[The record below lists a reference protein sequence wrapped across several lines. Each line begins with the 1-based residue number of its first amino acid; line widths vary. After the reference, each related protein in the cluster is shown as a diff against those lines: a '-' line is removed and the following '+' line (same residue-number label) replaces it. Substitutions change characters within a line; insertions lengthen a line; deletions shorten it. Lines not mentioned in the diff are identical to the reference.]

1 MLQEEKNM
9 GFLDDVKENQ
19 TLQIQVL
26 CVAFFL
32 LAFPSYF
39 FLKAA
44 ATDDPAGMGGVG
56 TYSVTGEFSYIDFDS
71 GEETIA
77 DGTPFVL
84 NLNTDALG
92 SEDQGKNIIG
102 VLVSMSYQEDETQ
115 QGALGSPCV
124 TGGYSPDTVTGTASH
139 LEFTNSADGQN
150 QGGNGAHDVTTEW
163 FNSSMIGTEVE
174 GLSESEI
181 TEQLDSNGAGMG
193 DYTIEI
199 SVQANSQNSPGCTRS
214 DTGETV
220 TYTVQLIVLDY
231 AITPYIEIE
240 DI

>member
-1 MLQEEKNM
+1 M
-9 GFLDDVKENQ
+9 GFIDDIKEDQ
-19 TLQIQVL
+19 KMQIQAV
-26 CVAFFL
+26 CVVFFL

-44 ATDDPAGMGGVG
+44 ATDNPSGMGGVG
-56 TYSVTGEFSYIDFDS
+56 TYSVTGEFSYIDFES

-84 NLNTDALG
+84 DLNTDALS
-92 SEDQGKNIIG
+92 SEDRGKNIVG
-102 VLVSMSYQEDETQ
+102 VLVSMSYSEDETE
-115 QGALGSPCV
+115 QGTLVAPCV
-124 TGGYSPDTVTGTASH
+124 TGGLSPDTITGTATH

-150 QGGNGAHDVTTEW
+150 QGGSGAHDVTTEW

-181 TEQLDSNGAGMG
+181 AEQLDSNGAGLG

-214 DTGETV
+214 DSGETV
-220 TYTVQLIVLDY
+220 SYTVQLIVLDY
-231 AITPYIEIE
+231 AITPYVEIE

>member
-1 MLQEEKNM
+1 M
-9 GFLDDVKENQ
+9 GFIDDIKEDQ
-19 TLQIQVL
+19 KMQIQAL
-26 CVAFFL
+26 CVVFFL

-84 NLNTDALG
+84 DLNTDALS
-92 SEDQGKNIIG
+92 SEDQGKNIVG
-102 VLVSMSYQEDETQ
+102 VLVSMSYGEDEE
-115 QGALGSPCV
+115 GAGGLQCNGPNSPQNA
-124 TGGYSPDTVTGTASH
+124 PDTISGTATH
-139 LEFTNSADGQN
+139 LEFTNTGDGQN
-150 QGGNGAHDVTTEW
+150 QGGSGSHDVTTEW
-163 FNSSMIGTEVE
+163 YNSSMIGTEVE

-181 TEQLDSNGAGMG
+181 ADQLDSKGAGLG
-193 DYTIEI
+193 DYSVEI
-199 SVQANSQNSPGCTRS
+199 SVSSNQGSSFGCQNSDS
-214 DTGETV
+214 GETV
-220 TYTVQLIVLDY
+220 SYTIQLIVLDY

>member
-1 MLQEEKNM
+1 M

-19 TLQIQVL
+19 NLQIQVL

-84 NLNTDALG
+84 DLNTDALS
-92 SEDQGKNIIG
+92 SEDQGKNIVG
-102 VLVSMSYQEDETQ
+102 VLVSMSYGEDETES
-115 QGALGSPCV
+115 GNGI
-124 TGGYSPDTVTGTASH
+124 GGVNTCNAAGGLSPDTITGTASH

-181 TEQLDSNGAGMG
+181 VGQLDSNGAGMG

>member
-1 MLQEEKNM
+1 M
-9 GFLDDVKENQ
+9 GFIDDIKEDQ
-19 TLQIQVL
+19 KMQIQAL
-26 CVAFFL
+26 CVVFFL

-44 ATDDPAGMGGVG
+44 ATDDPSGMGGVG
-56 TYSVTGEFSYIDFDS
+56 TYSVTGDLSYIDFDS

-84 NLNTDALG
+84 ELNTDALS
-92 SEDQGKNIIG
+92 SEDQGKNIVG
-102 VLVSMSYQEDETQ
+102 VLVSMSYSEDETE
-115 QGALGSPCV
+115 QGTLGAPCV
-124 TGGYSPDTVTGTASH
+124 TGGLSPDTITGTATH

-150 QGGNGAHDVTTEW
+150 QGGSGSHDVTTEW
-163 FNSSMIGTEVE
+163 FNSSMVGTEVE

-181 TEQLDSNGAGMG
+181 SGQLDAKGAGLG
-193 DYTIEI
+193 DYTVEI
-199 SVQANSQNSPGCTRS
+199 SVQANSQNTAGCTRS

-220 TYTVQLIVLDY
+220 TYTVQLIVLDFE
-231 AITPYIEIE
+231 ITPYVEIE

>member
-1 MLQEEKNM
+1 M
-9 GFLDDVKENQ
+9 GFMDDIKEDQ
-19 TLQIQVL
+19 MMQIQAL
-26 CVAFFL
+26 CVVFFL

-44 ATDDPAGMGGVG
+44 ATDEPSGMGGVG
-56 TYSVTGEFSYIDFDS
+56 TYSVTGDLSYIDFDS

-84 NLNTDALG
+84 DLNTDALS
-92 SEDQGKNIIG
+92 SEDQDNNIVG
-102 VLVSMSYQEDETQ
+102 VLVSLTYAEDETESGTGIGGVNTCN
-115 QGALGSPCV
+115 GA
-124 TGGYSPDTVTGTASH
+124 GGPSPDTITGTASH
-139 LEFTNSADGQN
+139 LNFTNSADGQN
-150 QGGNGAHDVTTEW
+150 QGGSGSHDVTTEW

-181 TEQLDSNGAGMG
+181 TDQLDSKGAGLG

-220 TYTVQLIVLDY
+220 TYTIQLIVLDY
-231 AITPYIEIE
+231 SITPYVDIE

>member
-1 MLQEEKNM
+1 M
-9 GFLDDVKENQ
+9 GFLDDVKEDQ
-19 TLQIQVL
+19 KLQIQVL

-56 TYSVTGEFSYIDFDS
+56 TYTVTGEFSYIDLAS
-71 GEETIA
+71 GDA
-77 DGTPFVL
+77 DVQDGTPFTL
-84 NLNTDALG
+84 DLNTMDLS
-92 SEDQGKNIIG
+92 SEDKAKNIVG
-102 VLVSMSYQEDETQ
+102 VLVSMSYGEDETEQ
-115 QGALGSPCV
+115 AVIPAVGCT
-124 TGGYSPDTVTGTASH
+124 TGGFSPDSITGTASH
-139 LEFTNSADGQN
+139 LEFSNSETGQN

-163 FNSSMIGTEVE
+163 FNSSIIDSEVS

-181 TEQLDSNGAGMG
+181 ADQLDAGGAGLG
-193 DYTIEI
+193 DYAIEI
-199 SVQANSQNSPGCTRS
+199 SVSAQDGSTATCNRE
-214 DTGETV
+214 DTGEKV

-231 AITPYIEIE
+231 EITPYIEIE

>member
-1 MLQEEKNM
+1 M
-9 GFLDDVKENQ
+9 GFVDDIKEDQ
-19 TLQIQVL
+19 KMQIQAL
-26 CVAFFL
+26 CVVFFV

-44 ATDDPAGMGGVG
+44 ATDDPSGMGGVG

-84 NLNTDALG
+84 DLNTDALS
-92 SEDQGKNIIG
+92 SEDQGKNIVG
-102 VLVSMSYQEDETQ
+102 VLVSMSYGEDEEDGNAVTCLP
-115 QGALGSPCV
+115 GAPQPSPE
-124 TGGYSPDTVTGTASH
+124 TISGTATH
-139 LEFTNSADGQN
+139 LEFSNSADGQN
-150 QGGNGAHDVTTEW
+150 SGGSGSHDVTTEW
-163 FNSSMIGTEVE
+163 YNSSLIGTEVE

-181 TEQLDSNGAGMG
+181 EDQLDSNGAGLG

-199 SVQANSQNSPGCTRS
+199 SVTANAGNRPGCSNS
-214 DTGETV
+214 DSGEIV
-220 TYTVQLIVLDY
+220 TYTIQLIVLDY
-231 AITPYIEIE
+231 EITPYIEIE